1 MDSHKLDAAAAQAIH
16 ALPAD
21 EAAWLER
28 EMDADL
34 ARELASFRRVA
45 VALID
50 GLPDIVPA
58 ASPELWEHIS
68 EQTGISSSVSESPVE
83 RTRRTPWS
91 LMMAAAFVAVLAV
104 GALTLLVTR
113 SDPGDTRSAAIAATA
128 SPDSL
133 NVTLTSPEGVTGI
146 HPQVVI
152 TADGTGFVIADS
164 LPHLSEDRTYQLWVI
179 VEDRVVSAALLGNEP
194 GVVEFRAGGVISGI
208 AISNEVAGGVV
219 VSAVAPTAIWTS
231 DSIQG

>member
-1 MDSHKLDAAAAQAIH
+1 MDSHKLDAAAAHAIH

-28 EMDADL
+28 EMDAGL

-68 EQTGISSSVSESPVE
+68 ERTGISSSVSPSPVE

-91 LMMAAAFVAVLAV
+91 PMMAAAFLAVLAV
-104 GALTLLVTR
+104 GAMTLLVTR
-113 SDPGDTRSAAIAATA
+113 GAPGDTRSAAAAATA
-128 SPDSL
+128 SSDSL
-133 NVTLTSPEGVTGI
+133 NVTLTSPDGVTGI
-146 HPQVVI
+146 HPEVVI
-152 TADGTGFVIADS
+152 AADGTGFVIADS
-164 LPHLSEDRTYQLWVI
+164 LPRLSEDRTYQLWVI

-194 GVVEFRAGGVISGI
+194 GVIEFRAGREISGI

-219 VSAVAPTAIWTS
+219 VSVVAPTAIWLS